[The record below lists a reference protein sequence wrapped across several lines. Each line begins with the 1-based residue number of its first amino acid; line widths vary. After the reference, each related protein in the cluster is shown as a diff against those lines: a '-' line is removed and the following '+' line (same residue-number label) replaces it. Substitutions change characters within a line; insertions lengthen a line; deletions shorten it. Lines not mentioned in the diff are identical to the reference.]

1 MPLPKRLVNMTAFVD
16 GRGYVGRVEEVE
28 TPKLAMKMEEFRAG
42 GMDAPVD
49 LAMGMEKL
57 ETALTFAE
65 YDPELYGQFGL
76 VDGNA
81 VSLTLRGARENDTGT
96 DAIIINLRGGF
107 KELDSGS
114 WKPGDKGTLKA
125 SVSLRYYKLTIDAKE
140 LVEIDIENMV
150 RTINGTDQLA
160 AQREALGF

>member
-1 MPLPKRLVNMTAFVD
+1 MTAFVD